1 MNLDKDSIASIVGNE
16 NADFLESRFKETTQ
30 YPFVNKWIK
39 SLKKQIGTA
48 VNYEKV
54 VNDEMTLEDFED
66 SLKSNVDVKA
76 KYKGFFI
83 KGMIKDANFYKM
95 LSFFQCNIIP
105 KNDTTNNGV
114 VFYNDNYRFFVNTLD
129 SDNKNIAFLFNK
141 SQNIIDDSLIG
152 LYFVNSDV
160 TEMTDDNVLQLSY
173 DLEDLDYKS
182 NYFDYNTGANLYE
195 IQDSLLKS
203 YSVNPIDYL
212 LTLGLIYRLKNL
224 GWDNKYIDF
233 IGSKNRG
240 FNVLNSNINITLN
253 SVYINHLIDFGYID
267 EEYSITDSGRSAM
280 LLLNC
285 VAPIDTN
292 NYGNM
297 YCSLSYIVSTQKI
310 AKDKLVYI
318 GADNISLYGIKDEFF
333 IDEKS
338 LQGMATGLF
347 TLDANYALTITN
359 SIGSLIPSMAIGYSP
374 NIKISNT
381 ETLDF
386 EINQQLFNTFNDDQL
401 NVAGGLVSIQPYDS
415 DNAVYVNS
423 LIYKLIKISHK
434 NIYPFISKTDRS
446 YVAFKDDSN
455 NIVGLIKTSFHSAL
469 LTHKEQIG
477 TQDISLLFNKI
488 NKNYSGKLLKGL
500 SITDNSP
507 VIVGVGFVEKS
518 ELSSDDFN
526 KISSVPFNELKSTLR
541 TLNKDNYFSDLD
553 ENGIIK
559 KVISQRSDDYD
570 KYKDLVQSEM
580 SKKLSALQILQDHF
594 TLLGNDVKQTY
605 YLGIIE
611 SYKEKISNFRI

>member
-1 MNLDKDSIASIVGNE
+1 
-16 NADFLESRFKETTQ
+16 
-30 YPFVNKWIK
+30 
-39 SLKKQIGTA
+39 
-48 VNYEKV
+48 
-54 VNDEMTLEDFED
+54 
-66 SLKSNVDVKA
+66 
-76 KYKGFFI
+76 
-83 KGMIKDANFYKM
+83 
-95 LSFFQCNIIP
+95 
-105 KNDTTNNGV
+105 
-114 VFYNDNYRFFVNTLD
+114 
-129 SDNKNIAFLFNK
+129 
-141 SQNIIDDSLIG
+141 
-152 LYFVNSDV
+152 
-160 TEMTDDNVLQLSY
+160 
-173 DLEDLDYKS
+173 
-182 NYFDYNTGANLYE
+182 
-195 IQDSLLKS
+195 
-203 YSVNPIDYL
+203 
-212 LTLGLIYRLKNL
+212 
-224 GWDNKYIDF
+224 
-233 IGSKNRG
+233 
-240 FNVLNSNINITLN
+240 
-253 SVYINHLIDFGYID
+253 
-267 EEYSITDSGRSAM
+267 
-280 LLLNC
+280 
-285 VAPIDTN
+285 
-292 NYGNM
+292 
-297 YCSLSYIVSTQKI
+297 
-310 AKDKLVYI
+310 
-318 GADNISLYGIKDEFF
+318 
-333 IDEKS
+333 
-338 LQGMATGLF
+338 MATGLF

-359 SIGSLIPSMAIGYSP
+359 SIGSVIPSMAIGYSP

-415 DNAVYVNS
+415 DNIVYVNS
-423 LIYKLIKISHK
+423 LIFKLIKISHK

-469 LTHKEQIG
+469 ITHKEQIG

-518 ELSSDDFN
+518 ELSSEDFN

-580 SKKLSALQILQDHF
+580 NKKLSALQILQDHF
-594 TLLGNDVKQTY
+594 TLLGNDIKQTY